1 MKLKT
6 IDARAAKTNVTLYN
20 KQQELKDQEEKVR
33 RIQKVFDMIEA
44 DSKKGRSVTGI
55 KVSAFGSENLEYVM
69 NLLTQLGYKVTYVK
83 DSSGVVQPYI
93 EIQWL

>member
-1 MKLKT
+1 MELKT
-6 IDARAAKTNVTLYN
+6 IDARVAKTNVTLYN

-69 NLLTQLGYKVTYVK
+69 NLLTQLGYKVTYVE

>member
-1 MKLKT
+1 MELKT
-6 IDARAAKTNVTLYN
+6 IDARVAKTNVTLYN
-20 KQQELKDQEEKVR
+20 KQQELKDQEEKVK

-44 DSKKGRSVTGI
+44 DSKKGWSVTGI

-83 DSSGVVQPYI
+83 DSGGVVQPYTMA
-93 EIQWL
+93 LNG